1 MINRRTNDMKSS
13 KLRRL
18 THRPHL
24 IGTAIFLTIAL
35 VMPTGATFADQHRLS
50 DRHKMEVDNSIKEH
64 LGEKTANE
72 VMSFFHRAEMAIQSR
87 DLEALMALYS
97 DGYRDGDHDKAAA
110 RKIWERIFKRFNEL
124 ATRHN
129 MSLVTSSSDK
139 DLVIMRCSGILLGM
153 PEGGGGPV
161 PIDNWNQQ
169 DHVLK
174 KEDGQ
179 WKLVGSY
186 GKERK
191 RLWFD
196 KPMHPLF

>member
-1 MINRRTNDMKSS
+1 MKFNM
-13 KLRRL
+13 LRRL
-18 THRPHL
+18 TRRPHL
-24 IGTAIFLTIAL
+24 FGTAFFLTVAFVL
-35 VMPTGATFADQHRLS
+35 SFEATFADQHRLS
-50 DRHKMEVDNSIKEH
+50 DRHKMEVDNSVKEQ

-72 VMSFFHRAEMAIQSR
+72 VIAFFHNAEMAIQSR
-87 DLEALMALYS
+87 DIEALMVLYS
-97 DGYRDGDHDKAAA
+97 DGYRDGVHDKASA
-110 RKIWERIFKRFNEL
+110 RRIWERIFKRFNEL

-129 MSLVTSSSDK
+129 MSLVTNSSDK
-139 DLVIMRCSGILLGM
+139 DLVIMRCSGILLGIS
-153 PEGGGGPV
+153 EGSSGPI
-161 PIDNWNQQ
+161 PIDNWNKQ

>member
-1 MINRRTNDMKSS
+1 MKYS
-13 KLRRL
+13 KLHRL
-18 THRPHL
+18 IHWPHL
-24 IGTAIFLTIAL
+24 TGMAVFLMLAL
-35 VMPTGATFADQHRLS
+35 ATTTYADQHRLA
-50 DRHKMEVDNSIKEH
+50 DRHKMEVDNSVRKH
-64 LGEKTANE
+64 LGEKTAKD
-72 VMSFFHRAEMAIQSR
+72 VITFFHTAEMAIQSR
-87 DLEALMALYS
+87 DLDALMALYS

-110 RKIWERIFKRFNEL
+110 RNIWQRIFKRFNEL

-129 MSLVTSSSDK
+129 MSLVTASSDK
-139 DLVIMRCSGILLGM
+139 DLVIMRCSGILLGIL
-153 PEGGGGPV
+153 EGGGGPV
-161 PIDNWNQQ
+161 PIDNWTQQ

-174 KEDGQ
+174 KEQGQ